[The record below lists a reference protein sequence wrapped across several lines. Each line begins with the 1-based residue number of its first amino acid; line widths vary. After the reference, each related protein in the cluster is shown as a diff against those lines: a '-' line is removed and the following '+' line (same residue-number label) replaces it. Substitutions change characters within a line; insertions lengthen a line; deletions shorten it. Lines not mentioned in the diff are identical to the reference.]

1 MRVLGKVLVGLAM
14 TLAFSPTLPG
24 GPLVQWS
31 PTFEGAKER
40 ATQSG
45 QLVMV
50 YFSAPWCPVC
60 LETERH
66 VLTDGDVAASI
77 HDAYVA
83 VKVHHDHSPQLVRH
97 YGIRSLPAI
106 VVLRPDGAT
115 LDRVEGRVT
124 PQDLAAWLRRLATQ
138 ARQSAHSPEV
148 NDYTRPANGI
158 QQASLPPQNPPL
170 GLDGYCAVSLS
181 DDLLAGHRRWV
192 LGQRAHGVI
201 HRGRTYLFADAEK
214 AARFFQDPDRYAPA
228 LSGRDVVLAV
238 DEGRHADGLRE
249 HGAFFGSR
257 VYLFSSEQTL
267 QQFENHPNRYADAA
281 MRLTLRPSVFR

>member
-1 MRVLGKVLVGLAM
+1 MRVLAKSIVGLAM
-14 TLAFSPTLPG
+14 ALGFSPSLPG
-24 GPLVQWS
+24 APLVQWS

-60 LETERH
+60 LETERD

-77 HDAYVA
+77 HEAYVA
-83 VKVHHDHSPQLVRH
+83 VKVRHDHSPQLAQH

-106 VVLRPDGAT
+106 LVLRPDGAP

-124 PQDLAAWLRRLATQ
+124 PQDLAAWLRRLAPQ
-138 ARQSAHSPEV
+138 ARQSAHSPQA
-148 NDYTRPANGI
+148 NNYTPPSNGI
-158 QQASLPPQNPPL
+158 QQASLPAQNPPL
-170 GLDGYCAVSLS
+170 GLDGYCTVSLS
-181 DDLLAGHRRWV
+181 DDLLAGRRRWV

-214 AARFFQDPDRYAPA
+214 AARFFQDPDRYAPV

-238 DEGRHADGLRE
+238 GEGRHADGLRE
-249 HGAFFGSR
+249 HGAFFGDR

-281 MRLTLRPSVFR
+281 VRLALRPPAPR